1 MITKSHGFVLLAAL
15 GMSFILIHSTFLK
28 NFGVSSLEQVLFRMS
43 ISLPLL
49 FLIFRGEKLFSI
61 KKSDVLF
68 FLSIGLVFS
77 VFLFSALSS
86 LVFGATIAVAVA
98 LICTQPIFTALI
110 SIIIGKE
117 KIRMAKVLL
126 IFIGTVGAF
135 IATGLTLSDI
145 VNLNI
150 NLGIAFAL
158 SSGLFY
164 ALYLSLKR
172 VAKKR
177 KYSSGQI
184 TFNTFLFAIPW
195 VAFIGVLLRNF
206 SDNPLFVGLVV
217 PNLYQWLLLFS
228 FAIFSTI
235 LPYASLNFVNPKEID
250 PTTEGLLLLLDPVL
264 HNLWAVVFF
273 QQLVSPLQYMGV
285 FLVLLVAAVNLKI
298 L

>member
-1 MITKSHGFVLLAAL
+1 
-15 GMSFILIHSTFLK
+15 
-28 NFGVSSLEQVLFRMS
+28 
-43 ISLPLL
+43 
-49 FLIFRGEKLFSI
+49 
-61 KKSDVLF
+61 
-68 FLSIGLVFS
+68 
-77 VFLFSALSS
+77 
-86 LVFGATIAVAVA
+86 
-98 LICTQPIFTALI
+98 
-110 SIIIGKE
+110 
-117 KIRMAKVLL
+117 MAKVLL